1 MLHPARFPILDPDR
15 KSVAPQTRIEMT
27 DYRVY
32 IDVLLEEL
40 NRDSVWK
47 ISMED
52 MFKIFVEQ
60 AMNKYCPNVVIY
72 PNRKRFETWKF

>member
-1 MLHPARFPILDPDR
+1 
-15 KSVAPQTRIEMT
+15 MT

-47 ISMED
+47 MSMED

-60 AMNKYCPNVVIY
+60 AMARYCPDFVII